1 MGKQEE
7 INKYRARGCKR
18 EWPSENMCMNSSV
31 LIYVGLENWREG
43 ESPCFLGI

>member
-18 EWPSENMCMNSSV
+18 EWPSENMCMNSSSSH
-31 LIYVGLENWREG
+31 ICGFGKLEEG